1 MLISTLFTPMRVVL
15 GDNDTQGS
23 QEFTDGQLAEGVQTA
38 YLLAS
43 FPSGTCPTQPYQ
55 LIDSGTGAVDLFSGN
70 ADTITPDP
78 TVVDFAI
85 MMCEACQALMVG
97 DQGAFSVQTR
107 AISETDHGE
116 RKRDI
121 LQYVRLRIHTL
132 KDGDTVFA
140 TRENFTAFMMTLDS
154 FADLAEVKQ
163 SGAINIDVNVAS
175 DNVSIFL

>member
-23 QEFTDGQLAEGVQTA
+23 QEFTDDQLAEGVQTA

-55 LIDSGTGAVDLFSGN
+55 LIDSGTN

>member
-1 MLISTLFTPMRVVL
+1 
-15 GDNDTQGS
+15 
-23 QEFTDGQLAEGVQTA
+23 
-38 YLLAS
+38 
-43 FPSGTCPTQPYQ
+43 
-55 LIDSGTGAVDLFSGN
+55 
-70 ADTITPDP
+70 
-78 TVVDFAI
+78 
-85 MMCEACQALMVG
+85 MVG

>member
-1 MLISTLFTPMRVVL
+1 MLISTLYTPMRVVL

-23 QEFTDGQLAEGVQTA
+23 QEFTDDQLADGVRTA

-43 FPSGTCPTQPYQ
+43 FPRGTNPTQPYQ
-55 LIDSGTGAVDLFSGN
+55 LTDSVGGAVDLYDG
-70 ADTITPDP
+70 DTITPNP
-78 TVVDFAI
+78 PVVDFAI

-97 DQGAFSVQTR
+97 DQGAFSVTTR

-121 LQYVRLRIHTL
+121 LQYVRQRIHDL
-132 KDGDTVFA
+132 RDGDAVFA

>member
-1 MLISTLFTPMRVVL
+1 MLISTLYTPMRVVL

-23 QEFTDGQLAEGVQTA
+23 QEFTDDQLADGVRTA

-43 FPSGTCPTQPYQ
+43 FPRGTNPTQPYQ
-55 LIDSGTGAVDLFSGN
+55 LTDSVGGAVNKYAG
-70 ADTITPDP
+70 DTITPEP
-78 TVVDFAI
+78 PVVDFAI

-121 LQYVRLRIHTL
+121 LQYVRQRIYDL
-132 KDGDTVFA
+132 KDGDAIFA

-163 SGAINIDVNVAS
+163 AGKINIDVNVAS

>member
-1 MLISTLFTPMRVVL
+1 MLGGLSAFRQDSRV
-15 GDNDTQGS
+15 
-23 QEFTDGQLAEGVQTA
+23 
-38 YLLAS
+38 
-43 FPSGTCPTQPYQ
+43 
-55 LIDSGTGAVDLFSGN
+55 
-70 ADTITPDP
+70 DP
-78 TVVDFAI
+78 I
-85 MMCEACQALMVG
+85 
-97 DQGAFSVQTR
+97 R
-107 AISETDHGE
+107 
-116 RKRDI
+116 